1 MLRQLEY
8 RTEYLIQDW
17 RPEIQNE
24 SILEVRGRKEQDN
37 FWSLEEVPLIY
48 IWEDLQRWQTRALR
62 KFSLRL
68 TPLWIVVG
76 KLQHSSYTTKAGAHS
91 ATWQRPS
98 RLETVSQLAGRE
110 PGCLPAPGAEL
121 PCHKVVAAQ
130 QPCTRGLTLLSVSF
144 PAIPL
149 LRDQTLHRVIWY
161 KHCWGSAEE
170 WICEQ
175 YRCKIS
181 PGLLQPV

>member
-48 IWEDLQRWQTRALR
+48 IWEDLQRWQMRALR

-76 KLQHSSYTTKAGAHS
+76 KPQHSSYTTEAGAHS

-110 PGCLPAPGAEL
+110 PGCLPAPRSRAALSQGGGSTAALHPRAHTSVCFL
-121 PCHKVVAAQ
+121 PSH
-130 QPCTRGLTLLSVSF
+130 
-144 PAIPL
+144 PL
-149 LRDQTLHRVIWY
+149 
-161 KHCWGSAEE
+161 A
-170 WICEQ
+170 
-175 YRCKIS
+175 
-181 PGLLQPV
+181 